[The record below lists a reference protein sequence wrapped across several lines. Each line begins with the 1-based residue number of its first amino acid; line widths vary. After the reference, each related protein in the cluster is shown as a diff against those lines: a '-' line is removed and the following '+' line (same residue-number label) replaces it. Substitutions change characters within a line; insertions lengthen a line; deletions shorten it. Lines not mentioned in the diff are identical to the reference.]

1 MKPSKEDLLKD
12 PNRAVG
18 LVLAET
24 VELCANCGA
33 RLLHHEYSLLAT
45 LAITKNTQE
54 TKIKFFEAV
63 KDHQWAILH
72 EFQDWHGADDDIEA
86 YLIRCS
92 KRNLSVAVLK
102 THFEL
107 LQPARLLY
115 TEVLTA
121 GEGGR
126 LLDTFPNLKWH
137 AV

>member
-1 MKPSKEDLLKD
+1 MKPSKEDFVND

-33 RLLHHEYSLLAT
+33 RLQHHEYSLLAT
-45 LAITKNTQE
+45 LAITKN
-54 TKIKFFEAV
+54 KSDSKVKFFEAA
-63 KDHQWAILH
+63 KNHQWATLR

-86 YLIRCS
+86 YVIRCS

-121 GEGGR
+121 EEGGS
-126 LLDTFPNLKWH
+126 LLDSFPNLKWH